1 MTHEEARKI
10 EDMIE
15 KRVYHILDNDDARSN
30 YYNVLDAQILFGN
43 RSFEAL
49 QVAYQEVCAEMGH
62 IGHDIEE
69 SDFYDVD
76 EYDCYYVAEDFAL
89 STLG

>member
-15 KRVYHILDNDDARSN
+15 KRVYHILDNDAARRN
-30 YYNVLDAQILFGN
+30 YLNVLDAQILFGN

-62 IGHDIEE
+62 IGTTSKKAI
-69 SDFYDVD
+69 
-76 EYDCYYVAEDFAL
+76 
-89 STLG
+89 STMSTNMIATM